1 MTRPPVWVCELAAR
15 FWSVAGEVPQFPRDL
30 RDALAW
36 VDAVR
41 VLDVP
46 TLTILRAAGAL
57 ARFGV
62 PFDRAQPERALAG
75 CFCGHNGR
83 AYILFDPSLSVAE
96 VRFTLA
102 HETAHWLRDYD
113 APRRKV
119 AKRLGASALEV
130 LDGKRPPTSAE
141 RFAGVLREV
150 PVGPFAH
157 TLDRDRFGRV
167 CSEGARASEDAADRL
182 AYELLAPFEAL
193 RPHLGNEV
201 AALTSVFGL
210 PEREAARYAA
220 ALGC

>member
-15 FWSVAGEVPQFPRDL
+15 FWAVAGDPPEFPRDL
-30 RDALAW
+30 RDVLAF
-36 VDAVR
+36 VAGVHL
-41 VLDVP
+41 VDVP
-46 TLTILRAAGAL
+46 HLTLARAAGAL

-62 PFDRAQPERALAG
+62 PFDRTQPDRALAG
-75 CFCGHNGR
+75 CFCGHRGR
-83 AYILFDPSLSVAE
+83 GYILFDPLLSPAE
-96 VRFTLA
+96 VRFTVA

-113 APRRKV
+113 AKRRKV

-130 LDGKRPPTSAE
+130 LDGTRPPTSDE

-157 TLDRDRFGRV
+157 VLDRDRTGRV
-167 CSEGARASEDAADRL
+167 CSEGARESEDAADRL
-182 AYELLAPFEAL
+182 AFELLAPFDAL

-210 PEREAARYAA
+210 PEREAVRYAA
-220 ALGC
+220 ALGR